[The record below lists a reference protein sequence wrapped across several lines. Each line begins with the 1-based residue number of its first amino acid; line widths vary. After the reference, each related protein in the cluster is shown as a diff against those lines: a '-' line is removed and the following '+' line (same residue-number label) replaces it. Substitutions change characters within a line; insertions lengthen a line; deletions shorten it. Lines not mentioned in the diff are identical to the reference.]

1 MARQKKPKTWAEEIA
16 DLDNPAPKDLDPE
29 EPHGGESQLEESGND
44 AAGAREHYVDVG
56 YAPAQGLSVDFALT
70 ILSKSRLRK
79 SGGLE
84 LGPEYSGSYISRDNL
99 EQPAELSDDDPFA
112 SAQSRNES
120 SDDSSSSGEYADPDS
135 IDVDMDNNIDPDDE
149 IESDGVFGD
158 DDAEKYRSFV
168 FRGSSSTQKDNVKF
182 KEANGHSSL
191 NDVVEDGNS
200 AKFSDMEPDHMEN
213 PNSKNTLG
221 NDNGRLPEKSYE
233 SGGVADDTSDIAME
247 DFDNFS
253 SEDEDSK
260 SNPSS
265 SSTENDTSPP
275 PANDDDRATL
285 RKMMAESQKTITSNL
300 SKAAKSDIAKGRAI
314 KHQRTTFDS
323 LLNTR
328 IRLQKALTATNALPP
343 PSPSN
348 QPPNP
353 AIQAAE
359 QAALNLWTALDSLRQ
374 SLHPP
379 TSPSSNPLP
388 LPPDPPL
395 STLWTRMQSHEA
407 CSHPH
412 RTSTLNK
419 WSLKTAPPSSLPSTN
434 AFSTTL
440 SKTLDQH
447 LSSPAKISNL
457 LPHNENYDDTP
468 FYSLLLR
475 DLIASSSSS
484 SSIPPS
490 MLPPT
495 ARRGKRKTIDTKAS
509 KGRKMRYAVHENL
522 QDFMAREDRGTWGQ
536 RQREELF
543 GGLLGRKKGV
553 EEREEE
559 GEEGEEGEE
568 DEGEG
573 EEGLR
578 LFFG

>member
-1 MARQKKPKTWAEEIA
+1 MAGQKKPKTWAEEIA
-16 DLDNPAPKDLDPE
+16 DLENPAPKDLDPE
-29 EPHGGESQLEESGND
+29 EPHDGESLLDDSGDD

-56 YAPAQGLSVDFALT
+56 
-70 ILSKSRLRK
+70 KSRLRK
-79 SGGLE
+79 SGRLE

-120 SDDSSSSGEYADPDS
+120 SDGSSSSGAYADPDN
-135 IDVDMDNNIDPDDE
+135 IDVEMDKDIDQDDE
-149 IESDGVFGD
+149 IDSDGVFGD

-168 FRGSSSTQKDNVKF
+168 FRGSSSTQKDNVKL
-182 KEANGHSSL
+182 KEANGHSLLS
-191 NDVVEDGNS
+191 DVVEDGNS
-200 AKFSDMEPDHMEN
+200 AEFSDMESGHMDIHKSTN
-213 PNSKNTLG
+213 RLR
-221 NDNGRLPEKSYE
+221 NDDGGLPENSHE
-233 SGGVADDTSDIAME
+233 SGDAVDDTSDVAME

-253 SEDEDSK
+253 SEDERSK
-260 SNPSS
+260 SDPSS

-275 PANDDDRATL
+275 PANDDDDRATL

-343 PSPSN
+343 PSSST
-348 QPPNP
+348 QPPDP

-359 QAALNLWTALDSLRQ
+359 QAALNLWSALDSLRQ

-388 LPPDPPL
+388 LTPTPSL
-395 STLWTRMQSHEA
+395 STLWTRMQAHET
-407 CSHPH
+407 CSRPH

-419 WSLKTAPPSSLPSTN
+419 WSVKTAPPSSLPSAT
-434 AFSTTL
+434 AFSTSTPL

-447 LSSPAKISNL
+447 LSSPSKISNL
-457 LPHNENYDDTP
+457 LPHNETYDDTP

-484 SSIPPS
+484 SALPPHTTIPPS
-490 MLPPT
+490 
-495 ARRGKRKTIDTKAS
+495 RNSNSNSNSSSGKPKKKIDTKAS
-509 KGRKMRYAVHENL
+509 KGRKMRYAVHEKL
-522 QDFMAREDRGTWGQ
+522 QDFMAREDRGTWGA

-543 GGLLGRKKGV
+543 GGLLGRKV
-553 EEREEE
+553 EPKEEKEDDE
-559 GEEGEEGEE
+559 GEEEEEE
-568 DEGEG
+568 EG

-578 LFFG
+578 LLFG